1 MLVSVVEGYGE
12 VDGCAIS
19 KGDSFII
26 PKGYEKASLKGN
38 MKIIASTPGQKEQ
51 RRIG

>member
-1 MLVSVVEGYGE
+1 MLVSVVEGCGE
-12 VDGCAIS
+12 ADGCAIS
-19 KGDSFII
+19 KGDNFII
-26 PKGYEKASLKGN
+26 PSGYEKASFTGN